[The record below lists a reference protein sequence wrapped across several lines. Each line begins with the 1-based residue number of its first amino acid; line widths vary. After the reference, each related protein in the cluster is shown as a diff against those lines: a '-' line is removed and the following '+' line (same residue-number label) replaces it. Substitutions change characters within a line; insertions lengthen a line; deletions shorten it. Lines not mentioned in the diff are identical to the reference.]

1 MKSRASFPA
10 LPVFSANFYSRN
22 FRFGKRK
29 SLPDRSGKIFG
40 ESERLSSPLFLS
52 RRKSLRG
59 PTGIA
64 PLLLSSAVR
73 PFEQVSRVSQYFTKG
88 AEPRLR
94 LGSGGKAADH
104 REDKFVPQLR
114 RACRSKSCL
123 LGISSSLRPQ
133 V

>member
-1 MKSRASFPA
+1 MKARG
-10 LPVFSANFYSRN
+10 FS
-22 FRFGKRK
+22 
-29 SLPDRSGKIFG
+29 
-40 ESERLSSPLFLS
+40 LSLS

-64 PLLLSSAVR
+64 PPTVH
-73 PFEQVSRVSQYFTKG
+73 PFEQVSSPGVSQYFTKG

-133 V
+133 VYKTINRDWRDASERIELDREKLQRKEESPV